1 MSSDETNNEAP
12 PPEVDQAR
20 VQEEVSRVRNLLRTR
35 PRIAIVGFTG
45 AGKST
50 LFNSILGRNVAESA
64 AGGVRGTLVGQAE
77 EKEGLIFV
85 DCPGYGAANLKP
97 PEVILQET
105 KDPHLVLLVLN
116 GGETVHEQDVALYKV
131 LASHVRTLVA
141 LNKVD
146 VLDPEEIQE
155 IEQEVKDRLGVPADR
170 FIAVSARTGHNIDEL
185 VKLMTSVLPAGARE
199 GFLGSL
205 EGRLELKSQ
214 EALRI
219 VNFYAGSGAVLGMTP
234 IPMADLLALYP
245 LQVAMTLHVGQIY
258 GHGDLPTGDALKLVA
273 GSIGASFAV
282 RLAVRQLLKFI
293 PVLGSAVGAATAFA
307 SIQAYGR
314 TIIYWFETGMKLPK
328 ESLREY
334 FNAQYQKAEAEAKKM
349 DFEQLRKQREEADG
363 KPQ

>member
-1 MSSDETNNEAP
+1 MSSEEETSDAP
-12 PPEVDQAR
+12 PPGVDESR

-35 PRIAIVGFTG
+35 PRIALVGFTG

-50 LFNSILGRNVAESA
+50 LFNAILGRNLAESA

-85 DCPGYGAANLKP
+85 DCPGYGAANLRP

-131 LASHVRTLVA
+131 LASHVRTIVA

-146 VLDPEEIQE
+146 VLDPEEIEE
-155 IEQEVKDRLGVPADR
+155 IQQEVKDRLGVPSER
-170 FIAVSARTGHNIDEL
+170 FIAVSARTGHNVDEL

-219 VNFYAGSGAVLGMTP
+219 VNFYAGSGAVLGLTP
-234 IPMADLLALYP
+234 IPMADLIALYP
-245 LQVAMTLHVGQIY
+245 LQAAMTIHVGQIY
-258 GHGDLPTGDALKLVA
+258 GHGDLPTRDVLTLVTGAFGAAFAMKLA
-273 GSIGASFAV
+273 M
-282 RLAVRQLLKFI
+282 RQLFKFI
-293 PVLGSAVGAATAFA
+293 PILGSAVGAVTAFA

-334 FNAQYQKAEAEAKKM
+334 FNSQYEKAEQEARKM
-349 DFEQLRKQREEADG
+349 DFEQLKKQREESDG
-363 KPQ
+363 KPE